1 MREGIPF
8 CVLRHGREGNG
19 DGMTAGDASVRW
31 WSGAPEEPSPLGS
44 PGEGIVPDPLLLSEV
59 IEPFNQ

>member
-1 MREGIPF
+1 
-8 CVLRHGREGNG
+8 
-19 DGMTAGDASVRW
+19 MTAGDASVRW